1 MSKQSPVLRRLVKL
15 SAVALGAGLVV
26 TACSPVK
33 VGSAA
38 IVGNQRITIA
48 TLDTEVTNLSQAAKL
63 YPGIVQLSQVQLT
76 QQTLT
81 WLIRFKI
88 NEELARQAGITIS
101 TAQAQNALNT
111 IYAQTKANAKAHG
124 ITNVP
129 LSLFLAA
136 NGIPPN
142 LHNEVARYQA
152 IDDQFLRQANGGQ
165 TPAST
170 SAQSAAGGQAHQGPL
185 PGGQVPERQGQPAV
199 RSAGLQPGR
208 GRARA
213 QPGVAA
219 GRLGQGDVAGGAVA
233 DLLIVLATSPR
244 VAPGLLSWPAW
255 EALRSADAVLAPAGH
270 PLLPALDEAGIGYR
284 VADKPESGR

>member
-1 MSKQSPVLRRLVKL
+1 M

-48 TLDTEVTNLSQAAKL
+48 TLDTEVTNLSQTVKL
-63 YPGIVQLSQVQLT
+63 YPGTVQLTQVQQT

-88 NEELARQAGITIS
+88 DEELARQAGITIS
-101 TAQAQNALNT
+101 TAQAQSALNA
-111 IYAQTKANAKAHG
+111 IYAQTKANAKAQG

-142 LHNEVARYQA
+142 LSDEVGRYQA
-152 IDDQFLRQANGGQ
+152 IDDLFGKQANGGKA
-165 TPAST
+165 PASD
-170 SAQSAAGGQAHQGPL
+170 SAQSAVTAKLTKARCLAAKSLDIKVNPQFGQLDYNQVAVVTAPSPVSRPPGPAKATS
-185 PGGQVPERQGQPAV
+185 Q
-199 RSAGLQPGR
+199 AGL
-208 GRARA
+208 
-213 QPGVAA
+213 
-219 GRLGQGDVAGGAVA
+219 
-233 DLLIVLATSPR
+233 SPTC
-244 VAPGLLSWPAW
+244 
-255 EALRSADAVLAPAGH
+255 
-270 PLLPALDEAGIGYR
+270 
-284 VADKPESGR
+284 